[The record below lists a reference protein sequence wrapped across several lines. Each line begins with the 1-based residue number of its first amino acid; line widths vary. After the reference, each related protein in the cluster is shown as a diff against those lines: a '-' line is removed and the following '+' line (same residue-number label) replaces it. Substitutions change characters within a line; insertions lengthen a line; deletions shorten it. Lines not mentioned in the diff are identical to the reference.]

1 MSRLEDLKPNASIQG
16 ILPNGLVTVVSVRW
30 CGSEALELATEDCG
44 RHFVRFIANDEIV
57 SFTAPVLAVETF
69 YVIFDNTMKGCTI
82 VTTEPTDKA
91 RYKILGK
98 YTSNAEAEKAIAS
111 MKEC

>member
-1 MSRLEDLKPNASIQG
+1 MQKYLFAAV
-16 ILPNGLVTVVSVRW
+16 LV
-30 CGSEALELATEDCG
+30 
-44 RHFVRFIANDEIV
+44 V
-57 SFTAPVLAVETF
+57 SFTAPVLGIEAF

-82 VTTEPTDKA
+82 VTTEPTAKA

>member
-1 MSRLEDLKPNASIQG
+1 MQKYLIAAV
-16 ILPNGLVTVVSVRW
+16 LV
-30 CGSEALELATEDCG
+30 
-44 RHFVRFIANDEIV
+44 V
-57 SFTAPVLAVETF
+57 SFTAPVLAVEIF
-69 YVIFDNTMKGCTI
+69 YVIFDNTMNGCTI

>member
-1 MSRLEDLKPNASIQG
+1 MVRAKGRVDGVGRPGTLQKPLSFLGRGLPRSINMQKYL
-16 ILPNGLVTVVSVRW
+16 IAAVLV
-30 CGSEALELATEDCG
+30 
-44 RHFVRFIANDEIV
+44 V

>member
-1 MSRLEDLKPNASIQG
+1 MKNRQLRGLLPSSENSCPECMSRLLGDGFPRSTNMQKYLIAAV
-16 ILPNGLVTVVSVRW
+16 LV
-30 CGSEALELATEDCG
+30 
-44 RHFVRFIANDEIV
+44 V
-57 SFTAPVLAVETF
+57 SFTAPILAAETF
-69 YVIFDNTMKGCTI
+69 YIIFDNTMKGCTI